1 MRYTVDDGCNA
12 WLASAMLNPDIL
24 MKVLKRFGSARQ
36 LYNALCNGDSL
47 VLGDYFE
54 PNAIM
59 RLRASAKLDA
69 MHEMLVALHKES
81 IGIISYDDFLYPDAL
96 RNINSPPPFLF
107 YKGNLECLKKNCI
120 TIVGTRKASP
130 ASIEKTKEIAYDLA
144 KAGVTIVSGLALGID
159 GAAHR
164 GCLDAGG
171 QTVGLCACG
180 IDVNYPKEHEGLKKE
195 ILQKGGLLLSEYP
208 PGIRPDPW
216 HFPARNR
223 IMSGVSSAVVMM
235 ECQIRSGSMITVQ
248 HALDQGREVFAY
260 PGQSGTEHAQGAHQ
274 LLREGANY
282 FVSAEDILSDLGWNR
297 KRVHVSEMKQDKPC
311 FADETPVSEKQK
323 KILSALNGGEQSY
336 DQLAA
341 ATGLSASEL
350 SGELTMLQLFGI
362 IQALPGKQFMIRNK
376 KTR

>member
-59 RLRASAKLDA
+59 RLRASAKRDA

-144 KAGVTIVSGLALGID
+144 KAGGTI
-159 GAAHR
+159 
-164 GCLDAGG
+164 
-171 QTVGLCACG
+171 
-180 IDVNYPKEHEGLKKE
+180 E
-195 ILQKGGLLLSEYP
+195 SE
-208 PGIRPDPW
+208 
-216 HFPARNR
+216 
-223 IMSGVSSAVVMM
+223 
-235 ECQIRSGSMITVQ
+235 
-248 HALDQGREVFAY
+248 RE
-260 PGQSGTEHAQGAHQ
+260 
-274 LLREGANY
+274 
-282 FVSAEDILSDLGWNR
+282 
-297 KRVHVSEMKQDKPC
+297 
-311 FADETPVSEKQK
+311 
-323 KILSALNGGEQSY
+323 
-336 DQLAA
+336 
-341 ATGLSASEL
+341 
-350 SGELTMLQLFGI
+350 
-362 IQALPGKQFMIRNK
+362 
-376 KTR
+376 